1 MQTCATLVRAG
12 ALVGGLLVLGPV
24 QAPMLLGP
32 PVTVPLLRAAAPLD
46 GAEHSLHPPSI
57 LATRALLGIPITTAD
72 GTQLGQLADLRI
84 DPMEG
89 RITMVIV
96 AAGGRFGLGGR
107 FMALPWPMLR
117 LAADGTALVI
127 ALGPAPPQHPPPQE
141 GPEDGTPR

>member
-12 ALVGGLLVLGPV
+12 ALVGGLLVLGPA
-24 QAPMLLGP
+24 QAPMPLGP
-32 PVTVPLLRAAAPLD
+32 PVTVPLLRAAASLD
-46 GAEHSLHPPSI
+46 AAEHSPHPPSI

-72 GTQLGQLADLRI
+72 GAKLGQLDDVLI
-84 DPMEG
+84 DPTEG

-117 LAADGTALVI
+117 PAADGTALVI
-127 ALGPAPPQHPPPQE
+127 ARWPAPPEHPPPQE
-141 GPEDGTPR
+141 VPEDVPPR